1 MIVKM
6 ENAAFALFIK
16 FQFFINEETIF
27 KAATRVTEEEK
38 DGEKGWNQWLQR
50 APLFKQRQQD
60 DLW

>member
-1 MIVKM
+1 MTVKM

-38 DGEKGWNQWLQR
+38 DETNDCKGHHFLSKGNKMTFDS
-50 APLFKQRQQD
+50 PKK
-60 DLW
+60 

>member
-1 MIVKM
+1 M

-38 DGEKGWNQWLQR
+38 DGEKG
-50 APLFKQRQQD
+50 
-60 DLW
+60 